1 MEKEK
6 PESFQ
11 LSAPPSHLMDLETA
25 ARSFGVTRQ
34 AFHRWNVAP
43 VRAEGTRRLFN
54 FAAVIDNRLQAAQ
67 EANTPADAE
76 IDRLEARI
84 ALLREQIEH
93 QRIRNQDTAS
103 EFVPAGAAESA
114 MRAILSGIAEIV
126 SRIPDDLDTEF
137 PKVRAARE
145 LIDRQT
151 QRSIEALRAAEL
163 ETLQSEPEE

>member
-1 MEKEK
+1 MKENQ
-6 PESFQ
+6 PASLQ
-11 LSAPPSHLMDLETA
+11 LSAPPGHLMDLQTVA
-25 ARSFGVTRQ
+25 QSFGVSRQ
-34 AFHRWNVAP
+34 ALHRWDVTP
-43 VRAEGTRRLFN
+43 VRVEGTRTLFD
-54 FAAVIDNRLQAAQ
+54 FAAVLDNRLQAAR
-67 EANTPADAE
+67 NSDTPADSE

-93 QRIRNQDTAS
+93 QRIRNQDTRA
-103 EFVPAGAAESA
+103 EYVPHLAAESA
-114 MRAILSGIAEIV
+114 MRAIMAGIAEIV

>member
-43 VRAEGTRRLFN
+43 VRAEGTRRLFD
-54 FAAVIDNRLQAAQ
+54 FAAVLDNRLHAAQ
-67 EANTPADAE
+67 DADTPADSE
-76 IDRLEARI
+76 IDRLQARI
-84 ALLREQIEH
+84 DLLREQIEH
-93 QRIRNQDTAS
+93 QRIRNESQAA
-103 EFVPAGAAESA
+103 EYVPAGAAESA
-114 MRAILSGIAEIV
+114 LQAIMAGMSEVVGM
-126 SRIPDDLDTEF
+126 IPDDLASEF
-137 PKVRAARE
+137 PKVQPARE
-145 LIDRQT
+145 LIDREI
-151 QRSIEALRAAEL
+151 RRCIEALHAAKL